1 MNVIF
6 MAIYGIFRGIFVL
19 SGNRH
24 AMKILI
30 CPDKFKECL
39 GAFHVAS
46 SILKGMLK
54 VMPEADFRIMPLA
67 DGGEGTVE
75 ALVESTG
82 GRLIT
87 VRVHD
92 PLMRPVTAFF
102 GITGHGNTAVIEMA
116 AASGL
121 ALLKP
126 GERNPLITTTYGTG
140 ELIKRALDEGCR
152 EIILGIGGSATVDGG
167 VGMAQALGISFR
179 DEYDQEIAPGG
190 GNLNRIVSI
199 DKSNLDPRL
208 RHCKVYAACDV
219 NNPLTGLNGAA
230 LVYGPQKGATRAMA
244 KILDANLRHL
254 GNVIRDLWNCEADI
268 LAGAGAAGGL
278 GGGIFAFL
286 NGELKSGFELISHAV
301 KLEKWISW
309 ADLVIT
315 GEGKMDAQTAYG
327 KTAGGVARMAKSKNK
342 PVIAFAGSVEEET
355 DKFLTLGFTAVIPIA
370 DRPMTLHQSMA
381 DAGRLLESAAQRV
394 GRMLV
399 LGKRL

>member
-1 MNVIF
+1 MRV
-6 MAIYGIFRGIFVL
+6 
-19 SGNRH
+19 
-24 AMKILI
+24 LI

-39 GAFHVAS
+39 GALQVAS
-46 SILKGMLK
+46 CIRKGMLK
-54 VMPEADFRIMPLA
+54 VMPEAEFHTMPLA

-82 GRLIT
+82 GRIVT
-87 VRVHD
+87 VQVHD

-102 GITGHGNTAVIEMA
+102 GISGQGNTAVIEMA

-126 GERNPLITTTYGTG
+126 GERNPLITSTYGTG
-140 ELIKRALDEGCR
+140 ELIKFALDEGCH

-167 VGMAQALGISFR
+167 VGMAQALGITFR
-179 DEYDQEIAPGG
+179 DELDQEIAPGG

-208 RHCKVYAACDV
+208 SHCNVYAACDV
-219 NNPLTGLNGAA
+219 SNPLTGPTGAA
-230 LVYGPQKGATRAMA
+230 LVYGPQKGATPAVA
-244 KILDANLRHL
+244 KQLDDNLRHL
-254 GNVIRDLWNCEADI
+254 GSLIRDLWNREVDS
-268 LAGAGAAGGL
+268 LAGSGAAGGL
-278 GGGIFAFL
+278 GGGIVAFL
-286 NGELKSGFELISHAV
+286 NGELRSGFELISRAV
-301 KLEKWISW
+301 KLEKWMGW

-315 GEGKMDAQTAYG
+315 GEGKMDAQTAFG
-327 KTAGGVARMAKSKNK
+327 KTAGGVARMARSTNK

-355 DKFLTLGFTAVIPIA
+355 DKLLALGFTAVIPIA
-370 DRPMTLHQSMA
+370 DRPMTLQQSMA
-381 DAGRLLESAAQRV
+381 DAGSLLENAAERV